1 MPLANEHV
9 KQKVRLIDDAF
20 SRVCDLVNDVSV
32 VVRTKA
38 CVMLASY
45 HDVEPVVLEQTFSK
59 QIMSRLKHKIRNNTS
74 SPISSKGSMKQEVT
88 TASLSATTFANPFL
102 YALCAQKNTRI
113 QASGDINF
121 NSEEFRVLDSGACGA
136 FIHGLEDEYQEVRNA
151 AIGKYTVTRSG
162 ISCY

>member
-1 MPLANEHV
+1 MPLASEHV

-59 QIMSRLKHKIRNNTS
+59 QIMSRLKHKIRNKTA
-74 SPISSKGSMKQEVT
+74 SPASSKASTKQEVPVIIFSWLQ
-88 TASLSATTFANPFL
+88 SLLNPFMH
-102 YALCAQKNTRI
+102 ALCA
-113 QASGDINF
+113 
-121 NSEEFRVLDSGACGA
+121 
-136 FIHGLEDEYQEVRNA
+136 
-151 AIGKYTVTRSG
+151 
-162 ISCY
+162 